1 MTAPVMM
8 KNSAGSNEIFV
19 NLPILL
25 NMSFSDHAHNPIA
38 RQTAPTSWK
47 YEKEKYINTLDSLVN
62 NWTNYKLI
70 MTNIVGH
77 KGIYCHKIFFLGYF
91 SPLRDT
97 TLERIKESYFKLNK
111 WLHRQWSITHVHL
124 IITHGYIVYILK
136 KKIRLHIYIEY
147 MTVVSDIFKFTV
159 KVLCTWEC

>member
-1 MTAPVMM
+1 MYR
-8 KNSAGSNEIFV
+8 KNDV
-19 NLPILL
+19 
-25 NMSFSDHAHNPIA
+25 
-38 RQTAPTSWK
+38 
-47 YEKEKYINTLDSLVN
+47 KEEYINTLDSLVN
-62 NWTNYKLI
+62 NWTNYKLSI

-77 KGIYCHKIFFLGYF
+77 KGIYCHKQFFWGYF

-97 TLERIKESYFKLNK
+97 TLKRIKESYFKLNK
-111 WLHRQWSITHVHL
+111 CLHNLLIFYKLLKKLHRQWSITHVHL